1 VTGDKYGVGNDLYC
15 YPGTTVLRN
24 LLDIRDD
31 AKLAD
36 AERDLT
42 ADAADKLD
50 FIPPPYDLDSLKA
63 IHRHLFARV
72 YPWSGELR
80 SVDISKGTTRFC
92 TAVRIQP
99 EAEKF
104 FESMRR
110 LQWLEGL
117 DRDELVANIAES
129 FGDFNVIHP
138 FRDGNGRAQRIL
150 FENVIINAGFE
161 VSWRDVDPDD
171 WVDANVA
178 AYHVNYEPLRE
189 IFARCIGG
197 TISFSND

>member
-1 VTGDKYGVGNDLYC
+1 VSRDKYGVGNDLYC
-15 YPGTTVLRN
+15 YPGTTTLKN

-31 AKLAD
+31 AALSD

-42 ADAADKLD
+42 SDAADTLD
-50 FIPPPYDLDSLKA
+50 FISPPYDLDSLKA

-80 SVDISKGTTRFC
+80 SVDISKGSTRFC

-104 FESMRR
+104 FESMKR
-110 LQWLEGL
+110 LRWLEGL
-117 DRDELVANIAES
+117 SRHELIANVAES

-138 FRDGNGRAQRIL
+138 FREGNGRAQRIL
-150 FENVIINAGFE
+150 FENLIINAGFE
-161 VSWRDVDPDD
+161 ITWHDVDPDD
-171 WVDANVA
+171 WITANVA
-178 AYHVNYEPLRE
+178 AYNVNYGPITD

-197 TISFSND
+197 MIGTAAP